1 MTNTARKETVKRAGF
16 KTGNR
21 FMNLCRKIAFRIK
34 LKQMDAWW
42 YYIGGNCFQA
52 FPPSFYYT
60 HTEEEIKQAKAEIHA
75 ELDKLLADFEKKKS
89 EKA

>member
-1 MTNTARKETVKRAGF
+1 MKRKGL
-16 KTGNR
+16 KTGSR
-21 FMNLCRKIAFRIK
+21 LMNLCRRIAFHIK

-60 HTEEEIKQAKAEIHA
+60 HTEEEIKQAKAEIQA
-75 ELDKLLADFEKKKS
+75 ELDKLLVDFEKRKS
-89 EKA
+89 EKV